1 MHLTKS
7 MMKTLIKLGVEGN
20 SFSLIKNI
28 FKKNLTAHIILND
41 EKLKTF
47 SVKSGARQVYSLLP
61 LLFNIVLEVLDN
73 ALRQRKV
80 YRMER
85 KK

>member
-1 MHLTKS
+1 

-47 SVKSGARQVYSLLP
+47 SLKSGARQVYSLLP

>member
-1 MHLTKS
+1 
-7 MMKTLIKLGVEGN
+7 MMKTLIKLGAEGN

-28 FKKNLTAHIILND
+28 LKKKNLTAHIILND

-47 SVKSGARQVYSLLP
+47 SLKSGARQVYSLLP
-61 LLFNIVLEVLDN
+61 LLFNIVLEALDN

-80 YRMER
+80 YQMGR

>member
-47 SVKSGARQVYSLLP
+47 SLKSGARQVYSLLP

>member
-47 SVKSGARQVYSLLP
+47 SLKSGARQVYSLLP

-80 YRMER
+80 YWMER

>member
-28 FKKNLTAHIILND
+28 LKKNLTAHIILND

-47 SVKSGARQVYSLLP
+47 SLKSGARQVYSLLP

>member
-28 FKKNLTAHIILND
+28 LKKNLTAHIILND

-47 SVKSGARQVYSLLP
+47 SVKSGARQVHSLLP

>member
-1 MHLTKS
+1 MRDENSHKIRGREELLQLDKEH
-7 MMKTLIKLGVEGN
+7 IK
-20 SFSLIKNI
+20 
-28 FKKNLTAHIILND
+28 KKNLTAHIILND

-47 SVKSGARQVYSLLP
+47 SLKSGARQVYSLLP

-80 YRMER
+80 YQIGR